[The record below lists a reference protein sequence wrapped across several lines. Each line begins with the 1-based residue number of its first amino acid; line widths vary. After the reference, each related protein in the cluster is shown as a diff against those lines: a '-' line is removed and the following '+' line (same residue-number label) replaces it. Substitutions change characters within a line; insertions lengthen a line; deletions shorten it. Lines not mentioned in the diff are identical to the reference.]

1 MPFVKTE
8 KPIAASGG
16 SIKNYIIMRKI
27 VVLSM
32 VLSLFFL
39 GCHKDGIYNPKEKI
53 KTIYLQWENEPKE
66 LDQKW
71 TWEKELLT
79 AIELF
84 HNNTSQGFV
93 HFTYEKKRLVKIETP
108 WGNTINIK
116 YDGRHYDSLE
126 ELYPDGRTRSTIKF
140 SHDKNK
146 ISKMEMKFYDYD
158 EGFEKKS
165 KNDVI
170 SIIEP
175 FFPAEFTQSLKK
187 TKSNMKNEAVYTSET
202 TTTFTYDGDNLK
214 EIKSEGKDSDGASW
228 NDKYTYINH
237 DKKSNPKYRFILGND
252 ESGYALGVTSKNN
265 PIEVRNLYSY
275 QDEGSASKDI
285 FTSNS
290 TIKYEYVYDGKFPVE
305 AKKIVRYD
313 DGYNYQHTTFYEYQ

>member
-1 MPFVKTE
+1 
-8 KPIAASGG
+8 
-16 SIKNYIIMRKI
+16 
-27 VVLSM
+27 M

-140 SHDKNK
+140 
-146 ISKMEMKFYDYD
+146 
-158 EGFEKKS
+158 
-165 KNDVI
+165 
-170 SIIEP
+170 
-175 FFPAEFTQSLKK
+175 
-187 TKSNMKNEAVYTSET
+187 
-202 TTTFTYDGDNLK
+202 
-214 EIKSEGKDSDGASW
+214 
-228 NDKYTYINH
+228 
-237 DKKSNPKYRFILGND
+237 
-252 ESGYALGVTSKNN
+252 
-265 PIEVRNLYSY
+265 
-275 QDEGSASKDI
+275 
-285 FTSNS
+285 
-290 TIKYEYVYDGKFPVE
+290 
-305 AKKIVRYD
+305 
-313 DGYNYQHTTFYEYQ
+313 